1 MGWHENNKRGK
12 EKESEKSKRKR
23 LADNETVKE
32 LLDAWH

>member
-1 MGWHENNKRGK
+1 MKTTKREK
-12 EKESEKSKRKR
+12 EKEREKSKRKR